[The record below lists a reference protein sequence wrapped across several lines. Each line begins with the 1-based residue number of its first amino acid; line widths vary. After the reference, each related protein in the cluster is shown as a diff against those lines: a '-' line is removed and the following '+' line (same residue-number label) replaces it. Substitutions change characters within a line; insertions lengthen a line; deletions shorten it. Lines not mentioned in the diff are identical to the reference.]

1 MKLRAKLAQD
11 LHAEHMKTPTTQPHL
26 VAQVRDA
33 ILEKL
38 AAAANNGTA
47 CGVARLRGK
56 TLVPAA

>member
-1 MKLRAKLAQD
+1 